1 MRSAGRSELA
11 AALAAVRVQTLRM
24 VEALDDG
31 QWRVPLLATIN
42 PPLWEI
48 GHVAWFQER
57 WCLRNRDGVLAD
69 ASLLADSD
77 RFYDSAAVA
86 HDTRWELDLPRLA
99 ATEAYLRDVLDA
111 CLARLAVAPETDA
124 GLYFFRLAL
133 FHEMMHVEALAY
145 TWQTLSYRAPL
156 HPAPIVAPSVEPR
169 DLAVPGGKAE
179 FGARPGDG
187 FCFDNE
193 KWSHRAE
200 LAPYRIAARPVS
212 NAQFLAFV
220 TAGGYREARWWDAE
234 AYAALVAAGRELPR
248 YWRMAGDKV
257 YARRFEHW
265 LQLDPAAPVVHV
277 DAHEAQA
284 WCRWAGRRLPDE
296 REWELAARTQPEFE
310 WGDRVWEWTASA
322 FEPYP
327 GFSPDPYEQYS
338 APWFGDHRVVRGGS
352 FATPRAMVD
361 QRFRNFYLPDRG
373 DIFVGFRSCART

>member
-1 MRSAGRSELA
+1 M
-11 AALAAVRVQTLRM
+11 
-24 VEALDDG
+24 
-31 QWRVPLLATIN
+31 ATC
-42 PPLWEI
+42 
-48 GHVAWFQER
+48 GS
-57 WCLRNRDGVLAD
+57 GVG
-69 ASLLADSD
+69 
-77 RFYDSAAVA
+77 F
-86 HDTRWELDLPRLA
+86 
-99 ATEAYLRDVLDA
+99 
-111 CLARLAVAPETDA
+111 

-220 TAGGYREARWWDAE
+220 TAGGYREARWWDAD

-352 FATPRAMVD
+352 FATPRGMVD
-361 QRFRNFYLPDRG
+361 ERFRNFYLPDRG